1 MSPEE
6 LAHVFQKRH
15 EEVVAFVEECPPES
29 WTSLLPDGERTVAA
43 VAMHIGRA
51 YRLQGKVVAE
61 LVAGNPPPAFL
72 DEIDESNA
80 RHAERDRDATR
91 EEVLALLSE
100 YADEMESCIAS
111 LTAGQLETPIQTPA
125 GTGPPLVAVIREA
138 VLGHPTGHLREL
150 QEATGVLD

>member
-6 LAHVFQKRH
+6 LAHVFRKRH
-15 EEVVAFVEECPPES
+15 EVVAAFIEECPSES

-51 YRLQGKVVAE
+51 YRLQGRVIDE

-72 DEIDESNA
+72 DELDESNA

-91 EEVLALLSE
+91 EEALALLSE
-100 YADEMESCIAS
+100 CADEMESRIAS
-111 LTAGQLETPIQTPA
+111 LTAGQLGTPI
-125 GTGPPLVAVIREA
+125 
-138 VLGHPTGHLREL
+138 
-150 QEATGVLD
+150 